1 VKGSG
6 RTFAVEREEKM
17 SSPGNANER
26 RKEGRKELRKEGRKK
41 ERKKA
46 SERGHTMADRIIPQ
60 LCQYFHDS
68 GCGIG

>member
-1 VKGSG
+1 
-6 RTFAVEREEKM
+6 M